1 MIVIGIVAFL
11 MMLVIMVSVSI
22 ICITVASAIY
32 TEIVKAEKKSLEDK
46 EIDRIITIGF
56 CAGLILTILIFI

>member
-11 MMLVIMVSVSI
+11 MMLVIMVAVSMMV
-22 ICITVASAIY
+22 ITVASAIY
-32 TEIVKAEKKSLEDK
+32 ARIFKPEKKSLEDK

-56 CAGLILTILIFI
+56 WAGLILTILIFI

>member
-11 MMLVIMVSVSI
+11 MMLVIMVAVSMMV
-22 ICITVASAIY
+22 ITVASAIY
-32 TEIVKAEKKSLEDK
+32 VGVVKPEKKSLEDK

-56 CAGLILTILIFI
+56 WAGLILTILIFI